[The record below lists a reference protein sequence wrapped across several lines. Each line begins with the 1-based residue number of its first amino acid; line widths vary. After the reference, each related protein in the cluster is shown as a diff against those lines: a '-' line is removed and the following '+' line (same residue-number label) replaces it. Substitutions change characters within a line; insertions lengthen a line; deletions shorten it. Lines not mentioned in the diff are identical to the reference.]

1 MRATYRPGT
10 RTWLLLPAAVLVL
23 SGLATGCSSSSSSS
37 KPAYC
42 TAASQLKTSVH
53 NLGNV
58 NVAKNGLSSLQTALS
73 KVQTSANTFAADAKS
88 AYPSQTTALKNS
100 LSSLDT
106 AIKSAKGQ
114 PPLTAAAA
122 VVPAVTQVKTSASNL
137 QSAVKGKCQ

>member
-1 MRATYRPGT
+1 MTVTYRPGT
-10 RTWLLLPAAVLVL
+10 RGWLLLAAAVLVL
-23 SGLATGCSSSSSSS
+23 SGLAAGCSSS

-42 TAASQLKTSVH
+42 TSASQLKTSVH
-53 NLGNV
+53 NLGDV
-58 NVAKNGLSSLQTALS
+58 NVAKNGLGSLQTALS
-73 KVQTSANTFAADAKS
+73 KVQTSATTFAADAKS

-137 QSAVKGKCQ
+137 QNAVKGKCQ